1 MRGGAEFGEALGVD
15 VEGTLEGEDADF
27 WSIDH
32 PLRVAACFGAR
43 RYPCQAS
50 VGIRIVS
57 RGRKPRMLTLFA
69 VAAFV
74 ISVLFAMGE
83 VAYKRSFPKVT
94 GVFVAL
100 FLVLLVGSA
109 FMH

>member
-1 MRGGAEFGEALGVD
+1 LVP
-15 VEGTLEGEDADF
+15 EGTLAKRQSGYVSFRAGE
-27 WSIDH
+27 
-32 PLRVAACFGAR
+32 
-43 RYPCQAS
+43 
-50 VGIRIVS
+50 
-57 RGRKPRMLTLFA
+57 KPRMLTLFA

-100 FLVLLVGSA
+100 FLMLLVGSA

>member
-1 MRGGAEFGEALGVD
+1 
-15 VEGTLEGEDADF
+15 
-27 WSIDH
+27 
-32 PLRVAACFGAR
+32 
-43 RYPCQAS
+43 
-50 VGIRIVS
+50 
-57 RGRKPRMLTLFA
+57 MLTLFA

-100 FLVLLVGSA
+100 FFVLLVGSA